1 MKVDMHV
8 HTCYSKDATLSLETI
23 IESCRLRG
31 LDGVVIA
38 DHNTIAGALALQEI
52 APCPPAPGLSRARTG
67 WQVPGQATTCQGRP
81 LLVIVGEEIDTTKGE
96 ILGLF
101 LKEEI
106 PGGFT
111 PEEAI
116 ARIREQGGLVGVS
129 HPLDRLRRAAMRRVA
144 LLDILDELDFL
155 EGFNSRVTFPSDN
168 RKAQALAQAHGLPI
182 TAGSDAHT
190 AYEIGQAYLEMPSFN
205 GRGGFLEAL
214 KEGQIFGRLTPP
226 WIHIVT
232 TWTKLRA
239 KLLG

>member
-23 IESCRLRG
+23 METCRRRG
-31 LDGVVIA
+31 LDGVAIT
-38 DHNTIAGALALQEI
+38 DHNTIAGALALKEI
-52 APCPPAPGLSRARTG
+52 APWP
-67 WQVPGQATTCQGRP
+67 TTCQGRP
-81 LLVIVGEEIDTTKGE
+81 FVVIVGEEIETTKGG

-106 PGGFT
+106 SEGLT
-111 PEEAI
+111 PEEAMT
-116 ARIREQGGLVGVS
+116 RIREQGGLVGVC
-129 HPLDRLRRAAMRRVA
+129 HPLDRLRRSAMRQVA

-168 RKAQALAQAHGLPI
+168 RKAQALAQAQGLPM

-190 AYEIGQAYLEMPSFN
+190 AYEIGRAYMEMPPFN
-205 GRGGFLEAL
+205 GPEDFLENLA
-214 KEGQIFGRLTPP
+214 QGRIVGHLTPP

-239 KLLG
+239 KFG

>member
-23 IESCRLRG
+23 IETCQRRG
-31 LDGVVIA
+31 LDGVAIT
-38 DHNTIAGALALQEI
+38 DHNTIAGALALKEI
-52 APCPPAPGLSRARTG
+52 APRPGKYR
-67 WQVPGQATTCQGRP
+67 GRP
-81 LLVIVGEEIDTTKGE
+81 FLVIVGEEIDTTKGE

-106 PGGFT
+106 PGGLT
-111 PEEAI
+111 PDEAM
-116 ARIREQGGLVGVS
+116 AHIREQGGLVGVS
-129 HPLDRLRRAAMRRVA
+129 HPLDRLRRSAMGQVA
-144 LLDILDELDFL
+144 LLEIIDELDFL

-168 RKAQALAQAHGLPI
+168 RTAQALAQAQGLPM

-190 AYEIGQAYLEMPSFN
+190 TYEIGRAYVEMPNFN
-205 GRGGFLEAL
+205 GREDFLEAL
-214 KEGQIFGRLTPP
+214 KEAQIFGRLTPP

-239 KLLG
+239 KFG

>member
-23 IESCRLRG
+23 METCRRRG
-31 LDGVVIA
+31 LDGVAIT
-38 DHNTIAGALALQEI
+38 DHNTIAGALALKEI
-52 APCPPAPGLSRARTG
+52 APF
-67 WQVPGQATTCQGRP
+67 
-81 LLVIVGEEIDTTKGE
+81 LVIVGEEIDTTKGE

-106 PGGFT
+106 AGGLT
-111 PEEAI
+111 PQEAM

-129 HPLDRLRRAAMRRVA
+129 HPLDRLRRSAMRQVA

-168 RKAQALAQAHGLPI
+168 RKAQALAQAQGLPM

-190 AYEIGQAYLEMPSFN
+190 TYEIGRAYVEMPPFN
-205 GRGGFLEAL
+205 GPEDFLENLA
-214 KEGQIFGRLTPP
+214 QGRIVGHLTPP

-232 TWTKLRA
+232 TWAKLRA
-239 KLLG
+239 KLG